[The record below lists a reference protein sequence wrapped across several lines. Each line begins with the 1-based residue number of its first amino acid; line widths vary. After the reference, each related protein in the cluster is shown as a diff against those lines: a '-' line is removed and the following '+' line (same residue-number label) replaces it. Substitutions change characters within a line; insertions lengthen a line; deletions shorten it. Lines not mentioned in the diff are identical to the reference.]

1 MSAITAWSSSESS
14 SGAPAAWARA
24 TKRRDGV
31 VGRQRRHGPDG
42 LAADAQP
49 LAARGEEPQAGA
61 ATQQVLGD
69 LGGRGDHVLAVVEH
83 DQQLAVA
90 DHLGQPARVRQVE
103 GRGDRG
109 ADAGGIA
116 DRRQL
121 DQAPAER
128 SDRRTAARADL
139 QREPGLAHPARA
151 HQRDEALLGEQLA

>member
-1 MSAITAWSSSESS
+1 MSAIDAVVVVGELERRAGGL
-14 SGAPAAWARA
+14 GAGDEQ
-24 TKRRDGV
+24 RDGV
-31 VGRQRRHGPDG
+31 VGRERRHGPDG

-90 DHLGQPARVRQVE
+90 DQLGQPARVRQVE
-103 GRGDRG
+103 GGGDRG
-109 ADAGGIA
+109 ADAGRIA
-116 DRRQL
+116 DGRQL

-128 SDRRTAARADL
+128 SDSADSARADL
-139 QREPGLAHPARA
+139 QREPRLAHPARA
-151 HQRDEALLGEQLA
+151 RRG